1 LNAECIPLIFTK
13 GVFHGYHPV
22 EYEMDEAYIHSMA
35 SPLSS
40 LTRSAPPLRSDER
53 KVRKAFIISNLFS
66 KLTNV
71 NALEDAETYRKLN
84 DLFKLSGSKSTLVFP
99 SAYCKNL
106 VDSDTIELLR
116 KAVKEPEQEEQICD
130 EVACKIPQQLKYADG
145 VQVSSGDIR
154 QLVDFTRQQGL
165 VH

>member
-1 LNAECIPLIFTK
+1 MATTLSDTRWMKPTFIQWLHLCLHSLGLHLLF
-13 GVFHGYHPV
+13 GVMS
-22 EYEMDEAYIHSMA
+22 E
-35 SPLSS
+35 
-40 LTRSAPPLRSDER
+40 

-106 VDSDTIELLR
+106 VDSGTIELLR

-145 VQVSSGDIR
+145 VQVSRGDIR